1 MRNPLPLVALL
12 TALPGLLTAAPKT
25 WPAEPDPEET
35 CRLVEIH
42 RPDADV
48 AYQPGVDANGNA
60 VAPADL
66 PGSGGIT
73 LPDEITI
80 DLRVPLA
87 ELLGADTPPFLND
100 AGIDAGHVTVN
111 RKTGALFY
119 NGQRLDA
126 PYAVLCEPKED

>member
-1 MRNPLPLVALL
+1 MRNPLPMLILL
-12 TALPGLLTAAPKT
+12 TMLPSTLMAAPKT

-73 LPDEITI
+73 LPNEITI

-100 AGIDAGHVTVN
+100 AGIDTGQVTVN
-111 RKTGALFY
+111 RQTGALFY

-126 PYAVLCEPKED
+126 PYAVLCEPEED